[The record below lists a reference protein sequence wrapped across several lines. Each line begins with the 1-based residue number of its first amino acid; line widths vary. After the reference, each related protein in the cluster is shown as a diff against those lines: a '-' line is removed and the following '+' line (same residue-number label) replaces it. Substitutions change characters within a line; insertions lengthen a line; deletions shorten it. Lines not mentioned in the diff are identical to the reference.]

1 MREDLEVF
9 GKVSQNATQNRRD
22 DRVTAVVE
30 GLQLYVYEGA
40 TGKNGEGKTRDLSQL
55 QRE

>member
-1 MREDLEVF
+1 MREDPEVF